1 MKNTAT
7 LRRWAVPAAIGATV
21 IGVGI
26 GATLVQAGDV
36 DSLPPKTAAQLL
48 TDVQNAQIDGLSG
61 TVVTQASLGLPAG
74 IAGGGGTEM
83 SSLLS
88 GSKTMRVWYG
98 GPDRIRGAILGT
110 LGESDFIRNGAD
122 VWTWSSEENTAT
134 HTTLSEDFADTA
146 MWPPKAIA
154 GEPITPDE
162 AAESVLAAISG
173 TTEVT
178 TDGTAE
184 VAGRP
189 AYELV
194 LKPKDPASTIGE
206 IRLAVDGE
214 TSLPLRTQVFGVG
227 QSDVAFEIAFAR
239 VTFETPPA
247 EHFTFTPPQGVTVTE
262 LGEQDFGTHD
272 AEDKA
277 EGKAGEGMEII
288 GEGWTAVAEFTSV
301 DLGTLLSGE
310 SPKDTEGIDP
320 EAAQGATALLESL
333 PQVSGTWGTGRVFTS
348 ALVNALI
355 TDDGRILVG
364 AVTTDKLVEV
374 AGR

>member
-21 IGVGI
+21 IGVAV
-26 GATLVQAGDV
+26 GATLVQAGDG

-74 IAGGGGTEM
+74 IAGGGGAEM

-134 HTTLSEDFADTA
+134 HTTLSDDYADTA

-239 VTFETPPA
+239 VIFETPPA

-262 LGEQDFGTHD
+262 MGEQDFGKHD

-277 EGKAGEGMEII
+277 EGKPGEGMEII
-288 GEGWTAVAEFTSV
+288 GEGWTAVAEFSSA
-301 DLGTLLSGE
+301 DLGKFLSGE
-310 SPKDTEGIDP
+310 PVEGADA
-320 EAAQGATALLESL
+320 ESAQGATALLESL
-333 PQVSGTWGTGRVFTS
+333 PQVSGTWGSGRVFTS
-348 ALVNALI
+348 TLVNALI

>member
-7 LRRWAVPAAIGATV
+7 LRRWAVPAAIGAAV
-21 IGVGI
+21 ISVGV
-26 GATLVQAGDV
+26 GATLVQAGDGE
-36 DSLPPKTAAQLL
+36 SLPPKTAAQLL
-48 TDVQNAQIDGLSG
+48 TDVQNARIDGLSG
-61 TVVTQASLGLPAG
+61 TVVTRASLGLPAG
-74 IAGGGGTEM
+74 LTDGGGAQM

-98 GPDRIRGAILGT
+98 GPERIRGAILGT

-134 HTTLSEDFADTA
+134 HTTLPADYADTA

-173 TTEVT
+173 TTEVA

-214 TSLPLRTQVFGVG
+214 TSLPLRTQIFGKG
-227 QSDVAFEIAFAR
+227 QTDAAFEIAFAR
-239 VTFETPPA
+239 VIFETPPD
-247 EHFTFTPPQGVTVTE
+247 EHFTFTPPQGVEMTE
-262 LGEQDFGTHD
+262 MGEQDWNSGTKD
-272 AEDKA
+272 
-277 EGKAGEGMEII
+277 EGQPKDDGTKTEGLEVI
-288 GEGWTAVAEFTSV
+288 GEGWTAVVEFTSA
-301 DLGTLLSGE
+301 DIGKILSGE
-310 SPKDTEGIDP
+310 PVEGVEGENAPDVS
-320 EAAQGATALLESL
+320 ALVESL
-333 PQVSGTWGTGRVFTS
+333 PQVSGTWGSGRVFTS

>member
-7 LRRWAVPAAIGATV
+7 LRRWAVPTAIGAVV
-21 IGVGI
+21 IGVGV
-26 GATLVQAGDV
+26 GATLVQAGDG

-48 TDVQNAQIDGLSG
+48 TDLQNAEIGGLSG
-61 TVVTQASLGLPAG
+61 TVVTTASLGLPTG
-74 IAGGGGTEM
+74 LTDGGGAEM

-98 GPDRIRGAILGT
+98 GPEKIRGAILGT

-122 VWTWSSEENTAT
+122 VWTWSSEENKAT
-134 HTTLSEDFADTA
+134 HATLPADYADTA

-162 AAESVLAAISG
+162 AAESVLAAING

-194 LKPKDPASTIGE
+194 LKPKDAASTIGE

-214 TSLPLRTQVFGVG
+214 TSLPLRTQVFGAG
-227 QSDVAFEIAFAR
+227 QSEAAFEIAFAR
-239 VTFETPPA
+239 VIFETPPD
-247 EHFTFTPPQGVTVTE
+247 EHFTFTPPQGVEMTE
-262 LGEQDFGTHD
+262 MGEQDWSS
-272 AEDKA
+272 A
-277 EGKAGEGMEII
+277 EGEHPEVEGEPKGLEVI

-301 DLGTLLSGE
+301 ELADLLAGKQVEGA
-310 SPKDTEGIDP
+310 SPQTGEGINR
-320 EAAQGATALLESL
+320 LLESL
-333 PQVSGTWGTGRVFTS
+333 PSVSGPWGSGRVFSST
-348 ALVNALI
+348 LVNALI

>member
-7 LRRWAVPAAIGATV
+7 LRRWAVPAAIGAAV
-21 IGVGI
+21 IGVGV
-26 GATLVQAGDV
+26 GATLVQAGDG

-48 TDVQNAQIDGLSG
+48 TDVQNARIDGLSG
-61 TVVTQASLGLPAG
+61 TVVTRASLGLPAG
-74 IAGGGGTEM
+74 LTDGGGAQM

-98 GPDRIRGAILGT
+98 GPDKIRGAILGT

-122 VWTWSSEENTAT
+122 VWTWSSEENKAT
-134 HTTLSEDFADTA
+134 HTTLPADYADTA

-194 LKPKDPASTIGE
+194 LQPKDPASTIGE

-214 TSLPLRTQVFGVG
+214 TSLPLRTQIFGKG
-227 QSDVAFEIAFAR
+227 QSDAAFEIAFAR
-239 VTFETPPA
+239 VIFETPPA
-247 EHFTFTPPQGVTVTE
+247 EHFTFTPPQGVEMTE
-262 LGEQDFGTHD
+262 LGQQDWNTERPEDDGT
-272 AEDKA
+272 DKP
-277 EGKAGEGMEII
+277 EGMEVV
-288 GEGWTAVAEFTSV
+288 GEGWTAVVEFTSA
-301 DLGTLLSGE
+301 DIGKILSGE
-310 SPKDTEGIDP
+310 KPEGTEGAEGGPDVM
-320 EAAQGATALLESL
+320 ALVESL
-333 PQVSGTWGTGRVFTS
+333 PQVSGPWGSGRVFTS

-355 TDDGRILVG
+355 TDDGRILIG
-364 AVTTDKLVEV
+364 AVSTDKLVEV